1 MGTYTFK
8 SKNMSD
14 DEQFDQA
21 DAGAMTF
28 PCSAGSIR
36 KGSHMLIKGFPCKVA
51 EVTTS
56 KTGKHGHAKASIT
69 GIDIF
74 TGKKYEDSVPTSHNV
89 DCPNVT
95 KTEYTV
101 ISIDDGYVTLMDDAG
116 EMREDLKLPELED
129 LQDVVEKLNDG
140 LAKDVEMLCVVQAA
154 MGQEMIISCRNAKN

>member
-1 MGTYTFK
+1 MGYTFK

-28 PCSAGSIR
+28 PASAGSMR
-36 KGSHMLIKGFPCKVA
+36 KGLHMLIKGFPCKVV

-69 GIDIF
+69 GVDIF
-74 TGKKYEDSVPTSHNV
+74 TGKKYEDSVPTSHNI

-95 KTEYTV
+95 KTEYTF
-101 ISIDDGYVTLMDDAG
+101 ISIDSDYVTLMDDDG
-116 EMREDLKLPELED
+116 EMREDMKPPTLDD
-129 LQDVVEKLNDG
+129 LQDVTEKMKNALENDKES
-140 LAKDVEMLCVVQAA
+140 LVVVLKP
-154 MGQEMIISCRNAKN
+154 MDQEMIISVRDAK